1 MEDKVMMVLPE
12 TDLSRFLRATDRCDG
27 EVILQFY
34 DGSRLNVKSMLSKV
48 VLAALYEKKELLKD
62 AEIICEKEADE
73 QFLREFLGQEG

>member
-1 MEDKVMMVLPE
+1 MMILPE
-12 TDLSRFLRATDRCDG
+12 TDLNRFLRAADQCGG

-62 AEIICEKEADE
+62 AEIICEKETDE

>member
-1 MEDKVMMVLPE
+1 MMVLPE
-12 TDLSRFLRATDRCDG
+12 TDLNRFLRAADQCDG

-48 VLAALYEKKELLKD
+48 VLATLYEKKELLKD

-73 QFLREFLGQEG
+73 QLLWEFLGQEG

>member
-1 MEDKVMMVLPE
+1 MTILPE
-12 TDLSRFLRATDRCDG
+12 TDLSRFLRAADRCDG

-73 QFLREFLGQEG
+73 QFLREFLWQEG